1 MIQTSSLSFIVSD
14 DGVGS
19 VCLVCFT
26 SSVRKCILL
35 PKKGPWIL
43 IHVLF
48 IYLFYL
54 YGMVQNIVDQT
65 STLKAE
71 QRGTTRGA
79 PTARVGIQD
88 DQGQIAI
95 NLARGQ
101 LSQTQAVSRPPQEGP
116 SSSRGGLWNRGLTPN
131 APAVAPVG
139 FFVFFYFSPN
149 FTPKTLIGS
158 NSRLQQI

>member
-1 MIQTSSLSFIVSD
+1 M
-14 DGVGS
+14 
-19 VCLVCFT
+19 
-26 SSVRKCILL
+26 
-35 PKKGPWIL
+35 
-43 IHVLF
+43 
-48 IYLFYL
+48 
-54 YGMVQNIVDQT
+54 DQT

-79 PTARVGIQD
+79 PTARVGRQD

-139 FFVFFYFSPN
+139 FSVCLFF
-149 FTPKTLIGS
+149 
-158 NSRLQQI
+158 